1 MAVTLTV
8 SETIDGAAVSDA
20 LAGGG
25 TGVDLG
31 SVVNGSFTNV
41 IDKSANQG
49 KQDIYIRHDAV
60 VDPITDV
67 GFFIQ
72 QYGTATG
79 FTYGGGNDAATDF
92 TNLKDMGNSSGS
104 SKNNA
109 DLLSGG
115 LWIDMD
121 FDSTDTTRFDVGTFP
136 SVVKIHGDNGT
147 DGQDLTSAFG
157 LVTNAMVYDAP
168 GETAATSPV
177 AGQIGKAADTV
188 LGTNAHINM
197 RLYIPSSPPA
207 TVGGILQWEWV
218 IKYSFTS

>member
-8 SETIDGAAVSDA
+8 AESIDGTAVADA

-25 TGVDLG
+25 SGLDHG
-31 SVVNGSFTNV
+31 SVVNGSYSMV
-41 IDKSANQG
+41 SDKSLNQG

-79 FTYGGGNDAATDF
+79 FSYGGGNSASVDF
-92 TNLKDMGNSSGS
+92 QNLKDMGNSSGS

-121 FDSTDTTRFDVGTFP
+121 FDSNDTTRFDQASFP

-168 GETAATSPV
+168 GETAATAPI
-177 AGQIGKAADTV
+177 AGQIGKALDTA
-188 LGTNAHINM
+188 LGTNAKIQM
-197 RLYIPSSPPA
+197 RLYIPSSPPG
-207 TVGGILQWEWV
+207 TVGGIIQWEWV